1 MYPDQMKCFSRPQRN
16 IVTESHKEKKQEEE
30 FAEKLD
36 LIEKKYADRL
46 DRKEKEILER
56 LGHVDKELAK
66 TLGFVETEYLRLRK
80 FQDKLNTYMESH
92 KELQSDNAV
101 LRATIND
108 LQSKEKKQEEEFAEK
123 LDLIEKKYADRLDHR
138 EREIL
143 ERLDHVD
150 NELAKRLGFV
160 ETESAVRLGKF
171 QAKLNACNT
180 RLSNA
185 ESCISLLPN

>member
-1 MYPDQMKCFSRPQRN
+1 MTLKWFSRPRR
-16 IVTESHKEKKQEEE
+16 KENQEEE
-30 FAEKLD
+30 FAGKLD
-36 LIEKKYADRL
+36 LIEKQYADRL
-46 DRKEKEILER
+46 DRKEKEIIER
-56 LGHVDKELAK
+56 LGHVDNELAK
-66 TLGFVETEYLRLRK
+66 TLGFVETESAVRLRK
-80 FQDKLNTYMESH
+80 FQDKLNACMESH

-123 LDLIEKKYADRLDHR
+123 LDLIEKKYADRLNRR

-180 RLSNA
+180 RLSIA
-185 ESCISLLPN
+185 ESCISTLKEL

>member
-1 MYPDQMKCFSRPQRN
+1 MKLKWFSRPQKN
-16 IVTESHKEKKQEEE
+16 IVTESHKEFVLQSKLEEE

-56 LGHVDKELAK
+56 LGHVDNELAK
-66 TLGFVETEYLRLRK
+66 T
-80 FQDKLNTYMESH
+80 
-92 KELQSDNAV
+92 
-101 LRATIND
+101 
-108 LQSKEKKQEEEFAEK
+108 
-123 LDLIEKKYADRLDHR
+123 
-138 EREIL
+138 
-143 ERLDHVD
+143 
-150 NELAKRLGFV
+150 LGFV

-185 ESCISLLPN
+185 ESCISTLKEL

>member
-1 MYPDQMKCFSRPQRN
+1 MKLKWFSRPQKN
-16 IVTESHKEKKQEEE
+16 IVTESHKEFVLQSKLEEE

-80 FQDKLNTYMESH
+80 FQDKLNTCMESH

-108 LQSKEKKQEEEFAEK
+108 LQSKLEEEFAEK
-123 LDLIEKKYADRLDHR
+123 LDLIEKKYADRLNRR

-185 ESCISLLPN
+185 ESCISTLKEL

>member
-1 MYPDQMKCFSRPQRN
+1 MKWFSRPQRN
-16 IVTESHKEKKQEEE
+16 IVNNHKEVQIQQEEE

-36 LIEKKYADRL
+36 LIYADRL

-56 LGHVDKELAK
+56 LGHVDNELAK
-66 TLGFVETEYLRLRK
+66 TLGFVETYAVRLRK
-80 FQDKLNTYMESH
+80 FQDKCMESH

-108 LQSKEKKQEEEFAEK
+108 LQIQQEEEFAEK

-171 QAKLNACNT
+171 QAKLNAYNA

-185 ESCISLLPN
+185 ESCIPLCTPK

>member
-1 MYPDQMKCFSRPQRN
+1 MTLKWFSRPHR
-16 IVTESHKEKKQEEE
+16 KEKE

-36 LIEKKYADRL
+36 LIEKQYADRL
-46 DRKEKEILER
+46 DRKEKEIIER
-56 LGHVDKELAK
+56 LGHVDNELAK

-80 FQDKLNTYMESH
+80 FQDKLNTCMEL
-92 KELQSDNAV
+92 LQSDNAV

-123 LDLIEKKYADRLDHR
+123 LDIIEKKYADRLNRR

-180 RLSNA
+180 RLSNV
-185 ESCISLLPN
+185 ESCIPLCTPTP

>member
-1 MYPDQMKCFSRPQRN
+1 MRR
-16 IVTESHKEKKQEEE
+16 E
-30 FAEKLD
+30 
-36 LIEKKYADRL
+36 R
-46 DRKEKEILER
+46 EILER
-56 LGHVDKELAK
+56 LGHVDNELAK
-66 TLGFVETEYLRLRK
+66 TLGFVETYAVRLRK
-80 FQDKLNTYMESH
+80 FQDRCMESH

-108 LQSKEKKQEEEFAEK
+108 LQSKLEEEFAEK
-123 LDLIEKKYADRLDHR
+123 LDLIEKKYADRLNRR

-160 ETESAVRLGKF
+160 ETYAVRLGKF

-180 RLSNA
+180 RLSNV
-185 ESCISLLPN
+185 ESCIPLCTPTP

>member
-1 MYPDQMKCFSRPQRN
+1 MYQDQMKWFSRPQRT
-16 IVTESHKEKKQEEE
+16 IVNNHKEVQIQQEEE

-36 LIEKKYADRL
+36 LIYADRL

>member
-1 MYPDQMKCFSRPQRN
+1 MKWFSRPQRN
-16 IVTESHKEKKQEEE
+16 IVNNHKEVQIQQEEE

-36 LIEKKYADRL
+36 LIYADRL

-108 LQSKEKKQEEEFAEK
+108 LQIQQEEEFAEK

-171 QAKLNACNT
+171 QAKLNAYNA

-185 ESCISLLPN
+185 ESCIPLCTPK

>member
-1 MYPDQMKCFSRPQRN
+1 MKLISWFSRPHRKATD
-16 IVTESHKEKKQEEE
+16 IVTESHKE

-46 DRKEKEILER
+46 
-56 LGHVDKELAK
+56 
-66 TLGFVETEYLRLRK
+66 RK
-80 FQDKLNTYMESH
+80 FQDKLNTCMESH

-123 LDLIEKKYADRLDHR
+123 LDIIEKKYANRLDRR

-180 RLSNA
+180 RLSIA
-185 ESCISLLPN
+185 ESCISTLKEL

>member
-1 MYPDQMKCFSRPQRN
+1 MYQDQMKLKWFSRTHR
-16 IVTESHKEKKQEEE
+16 KEEE
-30 FAEKLD
+30 FAKKLD
-36 LIEKKYADRL
+36 LIEKQYADRL
-46 DRKEKEILER
+46 DRKEKEIIER
-56 LGHVDKELAK
+56 LGHVDNELAK
-66 TLGFVETEYLRLRK
+66 TLGVVETEYLRLRK
-80 FQDKLNTYMESH
+80 FQDKLNTCMEL
-92 KELQSDNAV
+92 LQSDNAV

-108 LQSKEKKQEEEFAEK
+108 LQSKEKEFAEK
-123 LDLIEKKYADRLDHR
+123 LDIIEKKYADRLNRR

-185 ESCISLLPN
+185 ESCISTLKEL

>member
-1 MYPDQMKCFSRPQRN
+1 MYQDQMKLKWFSRPQKN

-46 DRKEKEILER
+46 DR
-56 LGHVDKELAK
+56 
-66 TLGFVETEYLRLRK
+66 
-80 FQDKLNTYMESH
+80 
-92 KELQSDNAV
+92 
-101 LRATIND
+101 
-108 LQSKEKKQEEEFAEK
+108 
-123 LDLIEKKYADRLDHR
+123 R

-180 RLSNA
+180 RLSNV
-185 ESCISLLPN
+185 ESCIPLCTPTP